1 MSSTITTRND
11 GQTEI
16 VADSSSRSV
25 DELAEHMSE
34 SICNGFITHDH
45 RQREACIEAFF
56 EVDRYQFPHLSD
68 DEAYRAATAY
78 VDALWAKDDVEEPY
92 ILDDGSLDR
101 EPLDDADWS
110 PVVDC
115 LERRADIVGMS
126 PEYATATTEGW
137 RKHKTGGDYW
147 TPHMR
152 AQLHEVRAAL
162 DAPEYPHKR
171 GSSQHGFGPL
181 PARYLVG
188 IELHDMKS
196 EQHWTEAIDTMQSYY
211 AEILRTQ
218 RDD

>member
-1 MSSTITTRND
+1 MSSTQLTQKDAR
-11 GQTEI
+11 TET
-16 VADSSSRSV
+16 VADAPDRSI
-25 DELAEHMSE
+25 DDLAEHMSE
-34 SICNGFITHDH
+34 NICKGFITHDD

-56 EVDRYQFPHLSD
+56 EVDRYQFPYLSEE
-68 DEAYRAATAY
+68 EAYRAATAY

-92 ILDDGSLDR
+92 VKDDGSLDR
-101 EPLDDADWS
+101 DPLDDADWS

-126 PEYATATTEGW
+126 REYATATTDGW

-171 GSSQHGFGPL
+171 GSSRHGLGPL

-196 EQHWTEAIDTMQSYY
+196 EEHWEEAVDVMQSYY
-211 AEILRTQ
+211 AELLRNQ